1 MKILL
6 FVIAVVVLLWLLRG
20 GMNRRAGGGDAPGA
34 APRSDAP
41 QPIVACAQ
49 CGVHLPSNE
58 ALPGKGGVFCGDA
71 HRNAFEKEHA
81 ARS

>member
-1 MKILL
+1 LKILL

-20 GMNRRAGGGDAPGA
+20 GMNRRSGGGGAPT
-34 APRSDAP
+34 APPRGDSP
-41 QPIVACAQ
+41 QQIVACAQ
-49 CGVHLPSNE
+49 CGMHLPSNE

-71 HRNAFEKEHA
+71 HRTTFEKEHA